1 MKPKEQSS
9 YKNWSVSSQN
19 WDQRQIHFLP
29 LLYLFPIQI
38 GFLQKRFTNSLYRD
52 TRVYRVSC
60 IIIERWLSDWS
71 IQDPRWFVCT
81 CKDRRLGC
89 RVPHRRHLGRRRWK
103 VFPQREFQFNSI
115 EAQPCYF
122 QFNWSTTLL
131 FLIQFNWST
140 TLLFSSSEIMSSLP
154 TRPQMVK
161 RSWVKP
167 GAVVIDCGK
176 FFTPRSSNASHQY

>member
-81 CKDRRLGC
+81 CQDRRLGC

-115 EAQPCYF
+115 EATHVKKGLLKKSIFQWTELFCQTVKLNRQP
-122 QFNWSTTLL
+122 
-131 FLIQFNWST
+131 
-140 TLLFSSSEIMSSLP
+140 
-154 TRPQMVK
+154 
-161 RSWVKP
+161 
-167 GAVVIDCGK
+167 A
-176 FFTPRSSNASHQY
+176 FF